1 MQPSEE
7 SIPWVTIIVVIVVL
21 VILAI
26 IIVAIYRYQVNL
38 QKSEPTLLSNPTSA
52 YKATDVKGANQTAQ
66 LSLTG
71 QEYSYNIWMYID
83 DWGKNYGKMK
93 HVLTRASVSPFNND
107 SDQAGAANPTIWLY
121 PNENNL
127 AVRVSTMKLSEETR
141 EIYDQNLYPEYET
154 VRTKD
159 EGSYT
164 NVNPNYYFNSYK
176 GNPTKQHKFINTT
189 VACDISNL
197 PLQRWAMV
205 TVVLW
210 NRTLDVYINGFLTR
224 SVVLP
229 GAPLFDSSEL
239 NRIFIGGNTHQTFG
253 GYFSRIKYFDKA
265 ITADRVMDL
274 YKNGPM
280 PANYW
285 WNALKYNI
293 RVTLDIDQDNDS

>member
-1 MQPSEE
+1 
-7 SIPWVTIIVVIVVL
+7 
-21 VILAI
+21 
-26 IIVAIYRYQVNL
+26 
-38 QKSEPTLLSNPTSA
+38 
-52 YKATDVKGANQTAQ
+52 
-66 LSLTG
+66 
-71 QEYSYNIWMYID
+71 
-83 DWGKNYGKMK
+83 
-93 HVLTRASVSPFNND
+93 
-107 SDQAGAANPTIWLY
+107 
-121 PNENNL
+121 
-127 AVRVSTMKLSEETR
+127 
-141 EIYDQNLYPEYET
+141 
-154 VRTKD
+154 
-159 EGSYT
+159 
-164 NVNPNYYFNSYK
+164 
-176 GNPTKQHKFINTT
+176 
-189 VACDISNL
+189 
-197 PLQRWAMV
+197 MV